1 MIPVDPVPEPVDFD
15 ARVRRRG
22 LAWLEA
28 HPDAR
33 VRAEPYWSEF
43 LPALRDGFG
52 GRCGYSAMFVP
63 DGTVDHFRSRRD
75 HRTLLYEWSNLR
87 FASSLMNA
95 AKKAADVLDP
105 YEVGA
110 GCFELLLPSMELI
123 ARFDLIPVERHALVK
138 ATLAAL
144 PLVHDERIVRQRRGW
159 YASYLSGEVTLAGL
173 RTFAPLIAAAV
184 ERWRAGH
191 PDEPLP

>member
-1 MIPVDPVPEPVDFD
+1 MIPVEPVPEPTDFD

-33 VRAEPYWSEF
+33 TRAEPYWSEF
-43 LPALRDGFG
+43 LPRLRDGFG
-52 GRCGYSAMFVP
+52 GRCGYSAMFVES
-63 DGTVDHFRSRRD
+63 GTVDHFRSRRD
-75 HRTLLYEWSNLR
+75 HRALLYEWTNLQ
-87 FASSLMNA
+87 FASSLMNS

-105 YEVGA
+105 FEVGV
-110 GCFELLLPSMELI
+110 GWFEVLLPSMELV
-123 ARFDLIPVERHALVK
+123 ARFDLIPVERHALVR

-144 PLVHDERIVRQRRGW
+144 PLVHDERVVRQRREW
-159 YASYLSGEVTLAGL
+159 YALYLGEEINLVGL
-173 RTFAPLIAAAV
+173 RRLAPLIASAV
-184 ERWRAGH
+184 DRWRADH